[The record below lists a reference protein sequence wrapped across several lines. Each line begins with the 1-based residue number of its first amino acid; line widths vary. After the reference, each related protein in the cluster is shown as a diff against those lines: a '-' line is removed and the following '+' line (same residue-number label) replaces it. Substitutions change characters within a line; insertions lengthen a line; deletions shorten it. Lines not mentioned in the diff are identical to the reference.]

1 MMGMPFLNDGF
12 HGFYGLYGIHGFY
25 GIHWFHGI
33 QRHRN
38 RPCGWKHTKKPE
50 KIVFSFK

>member
-33 QRHRN
+33 LN
-38 RPCGWKHTKKPE
+38 YT
-50 KIVFSFK
+50 SFG